1 MKTKITTVL
10 LGLITSISFGQMT
23 FVKTINYSSIEAPI
37 SSLSIDVNTDNI
49 TEIGKYI
56 LAEPA
61 PEVDDYSWGKQT
73 EFDLLDTEFNFYK
86 KIVIDTSH
94 SENGT
99 IRISG
104 PWISDHLF
112 NLDDKIEYQYVLNLR
127 YEDTING
134 WGTEEKVIRTV
145 IADEDNNI
153 LMSMNDER
161 FYMEDIFFF
170 GGKTYVNTRNSE
182 DKIKLYEVSGSMP
195 CIQCNTSSSS
205 ANKSQPIAAKPEYS
219 FQISPNP
226 VNDNLNIETDL
237 DESNMEIKIYTTS
250 GQLLQTEAFFSGSNQ
265 VNVSS
270 LVSGTYVIN
279 VISGNKFLH
288 TEQFI
293 KQ

>member
-1 MKTKITTVL
+1 
-10 LGLITSISFGQMT
+10 
-23 FVKTINYSSIEAPI
+23 
-37 SSLSIDVNTDNI
+37 
-49 TEIGKYI
+49 
-56 LAEPA
+56 
-61 PEVDDYSWGKQT
+61 
-73 EFDLLDTEFNFYK
+73 
-86 KIVIDTSH
+86 
-94 SENGT
+94 
-99 IRISG
+99 
-104 PWISDHLF
+104 
-112 NLDDKIEYQYVLNLR
+112 
-127 YEDTING
+127 
-134 WGTEEKVIRTV
+134 
-145 IADEDNNI
+145 
-153 LMSMNDER
+153 MNDER